1 MQHVSVF
8 PTVISVAKFAMAD
21 SVHPIIERSIFEL
34 FEREKLTKTQ
44 TSDRLHERP
53 EMAPLVDFF
62 NAKIARRFADF
73 KVADPRFEITSCWAN
88 IQQRGDALRYHSHSN
103 SYLSGSYYIRCPADG
118 GDLEFLDP
126 RATGFRFDLE
136 VTEMN
141 PFNAE
146 AFSVSPRPGM
156 LVLFPSSVMH
166 GTGRNDTD
174 EPRISIA
181 FNVLPR
187 GELGSS
193 RRLTR
198 ARF

>member
-8 PTVISVAKFAMAD
+8 PTVISVARFPRAE
-21 SVHPIIERSIFEL
+21 SLNPIFERL
-34 FEREKLTKTQ
+34 IVARFERDKLSKTQ
-44 TSDRLHERP
+44 TTDDLHEEP
-53 EMAPLVDFF
+53 ELAPLVDFF
-62 NAKIARRFADF
+62 NEQLVQRFAAF
-73 KVADPRFEITSCWAN
+73 KVADARFEITSCWGN

-103 SYLSGSYYIRCPADG
+103 SFLSGSYYVRCPNNC

-146 AFSVSPRPGM
+146 AFSVTPKPGM
-156 LVLFPSSVMH
+156 LVLFPSSLMH
-166 GTGRNDTD
+166 GTGRNEAD
-174 EPRISIA
+174 EPRVSVA

-187 GELGSS
+187 GQLGSS

-198 ARF
+198 AKF